1 MFTAIFFYF
10 KKDKIYYIYYYF
22 TEDALAR
29 RADFHGAK
37 LTALTEASLGIKI
50 GSLENAPYNAIE
62 DRYDVTNLVS
72 GPFHDILKILQR
84 SLNFTTKLYKRK
96 SGGWGLPIEYPN
108 GTIEI
113 SSGMVKDLAT
123 GSADLIATSI
133 TMNYERNLV
142 MDFLIPVAPASLGV
156 FTKKRTL
163 AVGLDFEVFIKPFD
177 TWTWFAIVSSSFV
190 TSLLIVAIKKYFD
203 GGGIPLVKSLDV
215 FASTLQS
222 HCGNPNLESFA
233 GRRVS
238 MKIIIFISLLMGN
251 IVWMSF
257 NGALLSELINI
268 RDIKP
273 FYDWETFV
281 HSLHTLNTDPK
292 GYSTGSL
299 FAESKPNTI
308 YRHVLDNAMDDYSFN
323 KPYESMK
330 RTVENPKHA
339 YHGHIFRVLSYQ
351 DLACQVIKIA

>member
-1 MFTAIFFYF
+1 M
-10 KKDKIYYIYYYF
+10 
-22 TEDALAR
+22 AR

-50 GSLENAPYNAIE
+50 GSLENAPYDAIE

-72 GPFHDILKILQR
+72 GPFHDILKILER
-84 SLNFTTKLYKRK
+84 SLNFTIKLYKRK
-96 SGGWGLPIEYPN
+96 SGGWGLPIKYPN

-113 SSGMVKDLAT
+113 SSGMVKDLAN
-123 GSADLIATSI
+123 GLADLIATSM

-142 MDFLIPVAPASLGV
+142 MDFLIPVAPANLGV

-163 AVGLDFEVFIKPFD
+163 AVGLDFDVFIKPLD
-177 TWTWFAIVSSSFV
+177 KWTWLAILSSSFV
-190 TSLLIVAIKKYFD
+190 TSLLIVAIKNYFYGD
-203 GGGIPLVKSLDV
+203 GIPLFKSLDV

-222 HCGNPNLESFA
+222 HCGNPNLESFG
-233 GRRVS
+233 GRRVP

-251 IVWMSF
+251 IVWMSY
-257 NGALLSELINI
+257 NGALLSELIHI

-308 YRHVLDNAMDDYSFN
+308 YRHVLDDAMDDYSFN
-323 KPYESMK
+323 QPYESMK

-351 DLACQVIKIA
+351 DMACQVIKIA

>member
-1 MFTAIFFYF
+1 MYVFNV
-10 KKDKIYYIYYYF
+10 KKNKRRYSDHCF
-22 TEDALAR
+22 TENALAR

-50 GSLENAPYNAIE
+50 GSLDNAPYDAIE

-72 GPFHDILKILQR
+72 GPFHDILKILER

-96 SGGWGLPIEYPN
+96 LGGWGLPIEYPN
-108 GTIEI
+108 GTIEL

-123 GSADLIATSI
+123 GLADLIATSI
-133 TMNYERNLV
+133 TMLYERHLV
-142 MDFLIPVAPASLGV
+142 MDFLVPVAPADLGV

-163 AVGLDFEVFIKPFD
+163 AVGLDFDVFIKPFD
-177 TWTWFAIVSSSFV
+177 KWTWFAVLSSSFV

-203 GGGIPLVKSLDV
+203 DDGISLFKSLDV
-215 FASTLQS
+215 FATTLQS
-222 HCGNPNLESFA
+222 HCGSPNLESF
-233 GRRVS
+233 GSKRVS

-251 IVWMSF
+251 IVWMSY
-257 NGALLSELINI
+257 NGALLSELIHI

-308 YRHVLDNAMDDYSFN
+308 YRHVLDDAMDDFSFN
-323 KPYESMK
+323 QPYESMK

-339 YHGHIFRVLSYQ
+339 YHGHVFRVLSYQ
-351 DLACQVIKIA
+351 DMACQVIKNS

>member
-1 MFTAIFFYF
+1 MKIVDYRCYLRFYF
-10 KKDKIYYIYYYF
+10 HHIYF
-22 TEDALAR
+22 TENAWAR

-50 GSLENAPYNAIE
+50 GSLENAPYNAVE

-72 GPFHDILKILQR
+72 GPFHDILKILER

-96 SGGWGLPIEYPN
+96 SGGWGLPIVYPN
-108 GTIEI
+108 GTIEL

-123 GSADLIATSI
+123 GLADLIATSM
-133 TMNYERNLV
+133 TMNYERHLV
-142 MDFLIPVAPASLGV
+142 MEFLIPVAPADLGV
-156 FTKKRTL
+156 FIKKRTV
-163 AVGLDFEVFIKPFD
+163 AVGLDFDVFIKPFD
-177 TWTWFAIVSSSFV
+177 KWTWFAILSSSFV
-190 TSLLIVAIKKYFD
+190 TFLLIVAIKKYFEGD
-203 GGGIPLVKSLDV
+203 GMSLIKSLDV
-215 FASTLQS
+215 FATTLQS
-222 HCGNPNLESFA
+222 HCGSPNLESFG

-238 MKIIIFISLLMGN
+238 LKIIIFVSVLMGN
-251 IVWMSF
+251 IVWMSY
-257 NGALLSELINI
+257 NGALLSELITI

-308 YRHVLDNAMDDYSFN
+308 YRHVLDNTMDDYSFN
-323 KPYESMK
+323 QPYESMK

-339 YHGHIFRVLSYQ
+339 YHGHVFRVLSYQ
-351 DLACQVIKIA
+351 DMACQVTKIT